1 MAMKKFQYNII
12 GVMSGTSLD
21 GVDLVYV
28 EFTCDNGKWSFKVLK
43 AETVPYSE
51 SWKVKLA
58 NAINMNREEI
68 EHFDERYTVH
78 LASVIREFI
87 IVNKIKEIDAVCSHG
102 HTVFHKPDLGYTL
115 QIGNLPLL
123 SDLIEQKVV
132 CDFRVQ
138 DVLLEGQGAPLVPIG
153 DRLLFNQYD
162 ACLNLGG
169 FANVSYENKMNYR
182 IAFDLVPVNTLLNA
196 QMNKIG
202 KEYDEEGHCA
212 SRGRVNDELL
222 QELNALDFYKTQAP
236 KSLGVEFVKAFINP
250 LLAKFN
256 LTLEDYLATLVE
268 HIAVQISRGLPLK
281 KGSIVLVTGGGAHNK
296 YLLHRIRENSP
307 HIAFKKPDN
316 MTIDFKEAII
326 FGFLGV
332 LKLRD
337 EVNCLASVTGAKY
350 DHSSGRVYNFFDKY
364 D

>member
-1 MAMKKFQYNII
+1 MKKFQYNII

-28 EFTCDNGKWSFKVLK
+28 EFTCDSGKWSFKVLN

-51 SWKVKLA
+51 AWKTKLA
-58 NAINMNREEI
+58 NAINLNREEI

-87 IVNKIKEIDAVCSHG
+87 ITHKIKEVDAVCSHG

-138 DVLLEGQGAPLVPIG
+138 DVLLGGQGAPLVPIG
-153 DRLLFNQYD
+153 DRLLFADYE

-169 FANVSYENKMNYR
+169 FANVSYENNRGYR

-196 QMNKIG
+196 QMSKVG
-202 KEYDEEGHCA
+202 LEYDAEGHHA
-212 SRGRVNDELL
+212 SRGKVSQELL
-222 QELNALDFYKTQAP
+222 EELNALDYYKEKAP
-236 KSLGVEFVKAFINP
+236 KSLGVEFVKTFVNP
-250 LLAKFN
+250 ILSKFP
-256 LTLEDYLATLVE
+256 LSMEDYLATLVE
-268 HIAVQISRGLPLK
+268 HIAIQTTNGLSLK
-281 KGSIVLVTGGGAHNK
+281 QGSTVLVTGGGAHNN

-307 HIAFKKPDN
+307 HLIFKKPDN
-316 MTIDFKEAII
+316 LIIDFKEAII

-332 LKLRD
+332 LKIRD

-350 DHSSGRVYNFFDKY
+350 DHSSGKIYNFFEKHD
-364 D
+364 